1 MSKDELNRLTEVLF
15 SIFFQSKSTELLRN
29 PKFWEMIKT
38 ICETYEIDAI
48 LVSKAAR
55 ILLTSENIPSEK
67 EMWYLLS
74 KICSVREIKRLTG
87 IYWQKQ
93 IKYQEEIENDSTFS
107 VKPKIHDLAMRV
119 SMRSFID
126 AVYDT
131 LGVLDAIKLDDL
143 HKLY

>member
-29 PKFWEMIKT
+29 PKFWEMIKV

-67 EMWYLLS
+67 EMWYLF
-74 KICSVREIKRLTG
+74 R
-87 IYWQKQ
+87 
-93 IKYQEEIENDSTFS
+93 KYVLY
-107 VKPKIHDLAMRV
+107 VK
-119 SMRSFID
+119 
-126 AVYDT
+126 
-131 LGVLDAIKLDDL
+131 
-143 HKLY
+143 